1 MGDFFF
7 MFKRLKNPFEKE
19 ATKGYE
25 SREPYGGYQATQTP
39 PSHDPSDET
48 PPRVFEMHPS
58 KNQNSDDPNYA
69 SYRSSMLDL
78 DEELEE
84 QDAWDDEIHT
94 GQAKPSFLDE
104 ETPET
109 TIGRGVSI
117 KGELQFE
124 RLIRIDG
131 TFEGNLVSDGKLIV
145 GPSGIV
151 KSNIILTEAIVE
163 GRVEGNLLVKGRL
176 ELRGEAQVKGDITA
190 KSLSVDEGVSIIGEV
205 RVTPFTES
213 MDPNLQEIAPN

>member
-1 MGDFFF
+1 

-19 ATKGYE
+19 TSKSYE
-25 SREPYGGYQATQTP
+25 HREPYGSHQATQNP
-39 PSHDPSDET
+39 PHTET
-48 PPRVFEMHPS
+48 PPRVFEMHPP
-58 KNQNSDDPNYA
+58 KKEANSDSNFS

-84 QDAWDDEIHT
+84 QDAWDEEIHAE
-94 GQAKPSFLDE
+94 QAKPSFLDE
-104 ETPET
+104 EIPET

-117 KGELQFE
+117 QGELLFE

-131 TFEGNLVSDGKLIV
+131 TFEGNLVSKGKLIV
-145 GPSGIV
+145 GPTGVV
-151 KSNIILTEAIVE
+151 KSNITLSEAIIE

-190 KSLSVDEGVSIIGEV
+190 KSLSVDEGVSIMGEV
-205 RVTPFTES
+205 RVSPFTEE
-213 MDPNLQEIAPN
+213 MDPSLQG